1 VRFHF
6 CLFYKSAIGAQSQI
20 LRPSKSTM
28 LMPESASSSLM
39 SMLEPEEMDE
49 FEDDELLLLS
59 SSISSN
65 ACLSSSIQATHW
77 WRSKNKL
84 HHRDDIW

>member
-1 VRFHF
+1 M
-6 CLFYKSAIGAQSQI
+6 S
-20 LRPSKSTM
+20 
-28 LMPESASSSLM
+28 MPESVSTSLI

-65 ACLSSSIQATHW
+65 AYLASSVQATHW
-77 WRSKNKL
+77 WRSRNEL
-84 HHRDDIW
+84 HR